1 MITEFLLKKKLEEQ
15 LSHVKEENTIYVTDL
30 VKCPRKVKY
39 ESEYKE
45 LAISQVYAPSAI
57 LGDILHLGLENLLK
71 ENFTAEAEVETQRE
85 IQVEGRVYKIKGK
98 ADAIIKNSSGESIII
113 EIKTSRSDK
122 GLPLIHHKMQLQIYL
137 WLFNTKKGI
146 LIYITPDRIAEYE
159 INEPLDEATI
169 VRLAEDTITLRNS
182 PRFNWECKYCI
193 FSVICPAK
201 LT

>member
-1 MITEFLLKKKLEEQ
+1 MITEFLLKKKLEEH

-30 VKCPRKVKY
+30 VRCPRRVRY

-57 LGDILHLGLENLLK
+57 LGDILHLGLESVLK
-71 ENFTAEAEVETQRE
+71 GNFNAETEVETLRE
-85 IQVEGRVYKIKGK
+85 INVGGKVYKIKGR
-98 ADAIIKNSSGESIII
+98 ADAIIRNDNGKSIVI

-137 WLFNTKKGI
+137 WLFSAEKGI
-146 LIYITPDRIAEYE
+146 LVYITPDRIAEYE

-169 VRLAEDTITLRNS
+169 VRLAEDTIMLQNS

>member
-122 GLPLIHHKMQLQIYL
+122 GLPLIHHRMQLQIYL

>member
-45 LAISQVYAPSAI
+45 LAISQVYTPSAI

-71 ENFTAEAEVETQRE
+71 ENFSAEAEVETQRE

-98 ADAIIKNSSGESIII
+98 ADAIIKNNSGESIII

-122 GLPLIHHKMQLQIYL
+122 GLPLIHHRMQLQIYL

-193 FSVICPAK
+193 FSVVCPAK

>member
-15 LSHVKEENTIYVTDL
+15 LGHIKEENAIYVTDL

-45 LAISQVYAPSAI
+45 LAISQVYTPSAI

-71 ENFTAEAEVETQRE
+71 ENFTAETEVETQRE
-85 IQVEGRVYKIKGK
+85 IQVQGKVYKIKGK
-98 ADAIIKNSSGESIII
+98 ADAIIKNDNGESIII

-137 WLFNTKKGI
+137 WLFSAKKGI

-169 VRLAEDTITLRNS
+169 IRLTEDTITLRNS

>member
-45 LAISQVYAPSAI
+45 LAISQVYTPSAI

-71 ENFTAEAEVETQRE
+71 ENFSAEAEVETQRE

-98 ADAIIKNSSGESIII
+98 ADAIIKNNSGEIIII

-122 GLPLIHHKMQLQIYL
+122 GLPLIHHRMQLQIYL

>member
-15 LSHVKEENTIYVTDL
+15 LSHVKEENTVYVTDL

-98 ADAIIKNSSGESIII
+98 ADAIIKNSSDESIII

>member
-71 ENFTAEAEVETQRE
+71 KNFTAEAEVETQRE

-169 VRLAEDTITLRNS
+169 VRLAEDTVTLRNS
-182 PRFNWECKYCI
+182 PR
-193 FSVICPAK
+193 
-201 LT
+201 

>member
-98 ADAIIKNSSGESIII
+98 ADAIIKNSSDESIII